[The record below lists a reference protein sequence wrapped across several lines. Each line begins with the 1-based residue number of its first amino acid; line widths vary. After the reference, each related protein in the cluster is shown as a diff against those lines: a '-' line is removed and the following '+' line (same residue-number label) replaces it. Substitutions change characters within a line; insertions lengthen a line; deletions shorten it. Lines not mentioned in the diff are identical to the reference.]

1 MNALFGVHAMRLSR
15 RSLFSTLLA
24 GVSLFALG
32 APRARAVEAAGTIT
46 TAIGKV
52 HATLDDDKRALEPGD
67 DVAMGDLLTTG
78 AESALRVEFRDKSDL
93 VLGAN
98 SETLIDA
105 FVYDGPTDDNCTIE
119 LTKGAF
125 RWASGLIDEQN
136 VVIETPTVTIGV
148 RGTTV
153 KVDIADDGST
163 ELSTLDGKVTLASRM
178 TGEILEV
185 LEGQSI
191 LTDAA
196 GIFIGGVRDFVH
208 TSADEAVE
216 RGIDELRERLG
227 IPEWVPIPVPDLFP

>member
-1 MNALFGVHAMRLSR
+1 MRLTR
-15 RSLFSTLLA
+15 RSLLSSLLA
-24 GVSLFALG
+24 GVSYFALS
-32 APRARAVEAAGTIT
+32 APRARAADAAGIIT
-46 TAIGKV
+46 TAIGSV
-52 HATLDDDKRALEPGD
+52 RAVLDDDSRALEPGD

-78 AESALRVEFRDKSDL
+78 AESALRVQFVDESDL

-98 SETLIDA
+98 SETLIDS
-105 FVYDGPTDDNCTIE
+105 FVYAGPTADNCTIT
-119 LTKGAF
+119 LAKGAF
-125 RWASGLIDEQN
+125 RWASGLIDEKN

-153 KVDIADDGST
+153 KVDIDDDGAT

-196 GIFIGGVRDFVH
+196 GLFIGGVRDFIH

-227 IPEWVPIPVPDLFP
+227 IPEWVPIPIPDLFP